1 MCQGLVGLVVE
12 EPGIATAAVYPLTE
26 RLGPLVSV
34 AGHVRPAHEDVRE
47 PALREVLGSGSYDP
61 PAELVARDA
70 AVAIRVRRVRR
81 DHVGRIG
88 DEQAESFAGHGLEQV
103 ALPELHDVDPV
114 EGGVERCERER
125 ALVHVR
131 CDHLRRMLRR
141 EQRLDSAAGPEIEGR
156 FHRAS
161 HGQLCERDGRR
172 VDPRHPVPR
181 RLPTEQIGGEVVVA
195 MRKQP
200 NGRADALSLARDE
213 PERVQPVERQRPD
226 RSLDL

>member
-12 EPGIATAAVYPLTE
+12 EPGIATAAVHPRTE

-70 AVAIRVRRVRR
+70 AVAIRERRVGR
-81 DHVGRIG
+81 DHVRRIG

-103 ALPELHDVDPV
+103 ALPSSTTSIPLRAALNAANASARSFTSVPTTCAECFAASSAWIPQPV
-114 EGGVERCERER
+114 PRSRAASTERRTASFASVTEG
-125 ALVHVR
+125 A
-131 CDHLRRMLRR
+131 
-141 EQRLDSAAGPEIEGR
+141 
-156 FHRAS
+156 
-161 HGQLCERDGRR
+161 
-172 VDPRHPVPR
+172 DPRHPVAR
-181 RLPTEQIGGEVVVA
+181 RLPTEQIGGDVVVA
-195 MRKQP
+195 MRKKP
-200 NGRADALSLARDE
+200 NGRADALGGLSRDE

-226 RSLDL
+226 RILDL